1 MPHGLSTGTII
12 AMQAL
17 ATALRTHLA
26 APLPGLDAQLRMA
39 PRPRP
44 GWDPNAVPPG
54 MRDAAGLLLL
64 YPHAGEWQL
73 LLTLR
78 AAALRHHTGQ
88 VSLPGG
94 RVDPGETLE
103 QAALREAFEE
113 VGIGPDGIEI
123 VGRLTPLHI
132 PVSRHLLHPVVG
144 ITGTR
149 PDFRIAAAEV
159 ERVIEAP
166 IVHLR
171 APDTVRWEQRVR
183 ERPPSVLMDVP
194 YFDVDGARVWGATAM
209 VLAEFLA
216 VLDVIDAAGHA
227 R

>member
-1 MPHGLSTGTII
+1 
-12 AMQAL
+12 MQVFAE
-17 ATALRTHLA
+17 ALRARLA
-26 APLPGLDAQLRMA
+26 SPLPGLAAQLRMA
-39 PRPRP
+39 PQPRP
-44 GWDPNAVPPG
+44 GWDPHIVPPG
-54 MRDAAGLLLL
+54 MRAAAGLLLL
-64 YPHAGEWQL
+64 YPRDGVWQV

-78 AAALRHHTGQ
+78 ASALRHHTGQ

-113 VGIGPDGIEI
+113 VGIGPGGIEL

-132 PVSRHLLHPVVG
+132 PVSHHLLHPVVG
-144 ITGTR
+144 IAAER
-149 PDFRIAAAEV
+149 PSFRVAQAEV
-159 ERVIEAP
+159 ERIIEAP
-166 IVHLR
+166 LTHLR
-171 APDTVRWEQRVR
+171 APETVRWEQRVR

-216 VLDVIDAAGHA
+216 VLDAIDAAAGS